1 MARRTT
7 VHVREGIFVDG
18 EWRPSSGDA
27 MFPVV
32 DPYREE
38 QIGAAA
44 IGTAEDIDLAARSA
58 HRALTSGEWA
68 DTTVDER
75 IAMVK
80 KVRELLA
87 GRADELA
94 EITSR
99 SMGVPVES
107 YRDLCNSFALIDT
120 YIEQVREVQW
130 EYVRLHASG
139 DALIVRR
146 PVGAVGGIVPWN
158 VPIRSEL
165 KKLIPAILAGCSI
178 VLKPAPET
186 PFGAAAL
193 AEICTEAG
201 LPKGVVNLVPG
212 DGSTGD
218 HLVKHPLVRKVAFTG
233 SSATGSRIWSAVAPK
248 FTRLQLELGG
258 KSAAIVLDDV
268 DLDRAIPALS
278 AGIFPFSGQQCT
290 ATSRI
295 LAPRARY
302 EEVVAA
308 MAEAA
313 RRWLLGDPM
322 DKGTTMGPLVA
333 ARQRDR
339 VLGYLEAGRAAGA
352 RVAIG
357 GGVPADQPRGF
368 FVEPTVFADVDNS
381 MRIAREEIFGPV
393 AVVIPYDGEDDAV
406 AIANDSDFG
415 LGGAVYSA
423 DPARALAVARRVD
436 SGYISVN
443 RYGIPPT
450 APFGGVKASGIGR
463 EGGVEGYDSF
473 LEYISHPLEHDFAL
487 RLAEEIPAG

>member
-1 MARRTT
+1 
-7 VHVREGIFVDG
+7 
-18 EWRPSSGDA
+18 
-27 MFPVV
+27 
-32 DPYREE
+32 
-38 QIGAAA
+38 
-44 IGTAEDIDLAARSA
+44 
-58 HRALTSGEWA
+58 
-68 DTTVDER
+68 
-75 IAMVK
+75 
-80 KVRELLA
+80 
-87 GRADELA
+87 
-94 EITSR
+94 
-99 SMGVPVES
+99 
-107 YRDLCNSFALIDT
+107 
-120 YIEQVREVQW
+120 
-130 EYVRLHASG
+130 
-139 DALIVRR
+139 
-146 PVGAVGGIVPWN
+146 
-158 VPIRSEL
+158 
-165 KKLIPAILAGCSI
+165 
-178 VLKPAPET
+178 
-186 PFGAAAL
+186 
-193 AEICTEAG
+193 
-201 LPKGVVNLVPG
+201 
-212 DGSTGD
+212 
-218 HLVKHPLVRKVAFTG
+218 VRKVAFTG

-313 RRWLLGDPM
+313 QRWVLGDPM
-322 DKGTTMGPLVA
+322 DKATTMGPLVA

-352 RVAIG
+352 RVAVG

-393 AVVIPYDGEDDAV
+393 AVVIPYDGENDAV

-415 LGGAVYSA
+415 LGGAVYSS